1 MLLISLALVA
11 VTALIAVIAF
21 VFISGNRAAAASH
34 LQFTVADVEQA
45 LAEVI
50 SPDACCH
57 DAWDLFLTWPI
68 ADPYLESIR
77 QRCLEICRDDDA
89 TTHSGRDL
97 SVASENRVRAIL
109 KELRAHK
116 TTSENDE
123 PGAGDAGRM
132 KP

>member
-1 MLLISLALVA
+1 MIYLALLGLTLV
-11 VTALIAVIAF
+11 IAVIAF
-21 VFISGNRAAAASH
+21 VFIAGNRAAAASH
-34 LQFTVADVEQA
+34 LQFTAADVEQA
-45 LAEVI
+45 LAEVT
-50 SPDACCH
+50 SPDSPTH
-57 DAWDLFLTWPI
+57 DAWDLFLSWPI

-77 QRCLEICRDDDA
+77 RRCLAIVDDDA
-89 TTHSGRDL
+89 STSHPGRDL
-97 SVASENRVRAIL
+97 SVDSENRVRAIL